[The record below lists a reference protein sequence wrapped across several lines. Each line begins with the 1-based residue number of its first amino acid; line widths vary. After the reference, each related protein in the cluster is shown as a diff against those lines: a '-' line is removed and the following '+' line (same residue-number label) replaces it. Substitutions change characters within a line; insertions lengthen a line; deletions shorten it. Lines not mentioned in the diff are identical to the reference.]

1 MLQGFSVADQSSAFG
16 TFAETL
22 RIIITDVNDN
32 VPVFEAISKAFGE
45 QLGLAHHVGSS
56 LHPPMPCHIHQQ

>member
-1 MLQGFSVADQSSAFG
+1 MSQGFSVGDQSSVFG

-32 VPVFEAISKAFGE
+32 APVFEAISKAFGE

-56 LHPPMPCHIHQQ
+56 LYPPMLCHIHQQ